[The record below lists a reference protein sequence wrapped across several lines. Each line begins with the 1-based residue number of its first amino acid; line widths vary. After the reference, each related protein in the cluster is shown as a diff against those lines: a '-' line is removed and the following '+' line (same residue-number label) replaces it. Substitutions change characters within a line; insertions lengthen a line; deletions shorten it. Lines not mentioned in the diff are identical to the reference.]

1 MKITITIELATEQV
15 PPDAQNRSQAAAE
28 PWTPV
33 ECEILDH
40 EDTSAP
46 EVVAAQQDDL
56 LQMVHWAAG
65 ILEKGITGFGHTSK
79 HVPWCRSAQNWLDT
93 YADFRT
99 GKLTGKTFRKPGRK
113 QFGGGRNNPGRNRH
127 QTRPRNPQLPP
138 PQTPRPA
145 QLDHH
150 RPHQARARRK
160 PLALPR
166 DRRPPSPTMRNNG
179 RSRRA

>member
-65 ILEKGITGFGHTSK
+65 VLEKGITGFGATSK
-79 HVPWCRSAQNWLDT
+79 HVPWCRSARQWLDT

-99 GKLTGKTFRKPGRK
+99 GELTARRFENPEENSSAAGETTPAETSTGKR
-113 QFGGGRNNPGRNRH
+113 
-127 QTRPRNPQLPP
+127 
-138 PQTPRPA
+138 
-145 QLDHH
+145 
-150 RPHQARARRK
+150 
-160 PLALPR
+160 
-166 DRRPPSPTMRNNG
+166 
-179 RSRRA
+179 